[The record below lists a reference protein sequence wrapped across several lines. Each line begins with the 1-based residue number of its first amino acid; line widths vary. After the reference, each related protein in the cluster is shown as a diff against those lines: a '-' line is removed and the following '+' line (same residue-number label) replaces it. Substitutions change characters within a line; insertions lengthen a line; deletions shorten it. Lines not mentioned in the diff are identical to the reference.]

1 MKKISLSFLGILF
14 LASCSSTKMN
24 TLATPAYAPS
34 AEINAIRANV
44 SVDMD
49 KKLSGSSSSSYFL
62 FFRTSGDNKYAEGM
76 SYSGGNIVKGSVKF
90 RENKTKSAAAYNA
103 LQNSAADII
112 VHPNYVIETK
122 NYLFFKKISVKVTG
136 FAGRFT
142 KFYQKEYCNECDD
155 KNVDIKLDVKSNKN

>member
-1 MKKISLSFLGILF
+1 MKKITLPFLGILL

-76 SYSGGNIVKGSVKF
+76 SYSGGGSGLKF
-90 RENKTKSAAAYNA
+90 RQNKAKSSATYNA
-103 LQNSAADII
+103 LENSGADII

-142 KFYQKEYCNECDD
+142 KFYQKEYCNECFYQNADN
-155 KNVDIKLDVKSNKN
+155 KQDVKSNKN